1 MKAHLFPHKY
11 QKPAIWIF
19 FLCQIFVFVFLVI
32 SFSLN
37 MENGQLPF
45 SDDSF
50 WVRVALFVY
59 VFVEYSS
66 LVVTVFSKEIVEDEY
81 ISRLRLESVAIVAA
95 ATICMCF
102 IFNLVQAAMPLD
114 SYAEFKQWR
123 MKSLSKLTLWLPII
137 YFCVFKYKLKHQA

>member
-11 QKPAIWIF
+11 QKPAIWVF

-45 SDDSF
+45 SDGSF

-66 LVVTVFSKEIVEDEY
+66 LVVTVFSKEKVEDEY
-81 ISRLRLESVAIVAA
+81 ISKLRLESVAIVAA

-123 MKSLSKLTLWLPII
+123 MKSLSKLPLLLPII